1 SLLLGEAATLLP
13 PLSAV
18 IEIREDV
25 AIDADVVDAC
35 RNLHQLGFVLAL
47 DDFVSGS
54 EAEALMPFVKF
65 VKVDVLQTT
74 ATDRAMLAARLRQR
88 GIRLIAEKV
97 ETAEMA
103 AEARAVGFRY
113 FQGYYFCRPTT
124 FGSTSVRGGWVAD
137 VRVGG

>member
-1 SLLLGEAATLLP
+1 MP

-88 GIRLIAEKV
+88 GIRLIGDVPIYVSDA
-97 ETAEMA
+97 
-103 AEARAVGFRY
+103 G
-113 FQGYYFCRPTT
+113 
-124 FGSTSVRGGWVAD
+124 AD
-137 VRVGG
+137 VEAWPELFARGEVAGAPPDALSAPLQGCGFKRGRIATT